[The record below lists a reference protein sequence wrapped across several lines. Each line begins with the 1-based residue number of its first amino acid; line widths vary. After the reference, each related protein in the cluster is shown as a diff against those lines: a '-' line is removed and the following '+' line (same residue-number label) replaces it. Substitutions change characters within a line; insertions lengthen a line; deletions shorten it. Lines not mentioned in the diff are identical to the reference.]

1 MLNLLKSQFDIL
13 RMNIS
18 KVIAEGEKRLHNK
31 VEARIKVFNQNL
43 DLTNDNFEEM
53 QQKLDAAMSKMQ
65 GKLNND
71 LRSSFDQIQSTEQIL
86 AYSPDVKQTT
96 SLKDQG
102 RSSRLRATSGNRNK
116 QNIQVIGNSSAR
128 KFNPQVN
135 GETSLEK
142 LPYQVDGMGEA
153 NEQGAANGRGYSS
166 SRNGRTLRAKGSVD
180 VDRPNKSIELP
191 EIGQGS
197 AANLQMRPASRQSKS
212 GDQDAMVMRE

>member
-128 KFNPQVN
+128 KFNPQAN

-142 LPYQVDGMGEA
+142 LPY
-153 NEQGAANGRGYSS
+153 
-166 SRNGRTLRAKGSVD
+166 
-180 VDRPNKSIELP
+180 
-191 EIGQGS
+191 
-197 AANLQMRPASRQSKS
+197 
-212 GDQDAMVMRE
+212 